1 MSTSS
6 RDFHHPAAVRLTEQE
21 LLQRRRAAA
30 NVDLKQTEF
39 GIAVSG
45 GGIRSA
51 TFALGFFQGLARGD
65 GHSGNLLPRVDWIST
80 VSGGGYFGSFLG
92 RLYQSA
98 GGVDQVTEQLLQPHS
113 GPIEHLRRHG
123 RYLAPGG
130 KDDGW
135 LAFAYMLRSLL
146 MMQFLFATLAYTVG
160 LLTLLVS
167 PLLEPLARYGT
178 DATVG
183 ISWLAMIQE
192 FSGPWLSFTVIPI
205 VAFLLLG
212 IVYYFYA
219 LFADG
224 GEEARVAKPW
234 LSAVGLGSTSSD
246 DEWLRRHRYCLTLWQ
261 GRALTLLVLLLVLAL
276 LQGLG
281 TVFANPGMRAQF
293 LDEFALWFAG
303 AIAGAETVLLF
314 GRRIVAVLLGDKADG
329 GGKLRIPLSLLG
341 AAAAAL
347 VLLSLAVFGFAL
359 ASHVL
364 HQFNWPQYNQFS
376 QTDWMWLA
384 VQIGMLF
391 LIACWV
397 NLINST
403 SLHPF
408 YYARLARSFLT
419 AALIRSRDVMRG
431 ASCGAGGTTPGD
443 LPISE
448 YQPDKT
454 GGPLHLINC
463 TINETVEADTKLW
476 RSDRKGVSLAVSHWL
491 YSVGAR
497 HHLLRDQNGWTP
509 LGPSFP
515 TKQQP
520 KAINRSPTGRLFAGC
535 ETHEELTVGRWV
547 GISGAAFST
556 GLGSLTNWWSS
567 VICAVANVRL
577 GYWWRTRKLP
587 FWGYYCPRL
596 YRYMVQ
602 ELLGYFC
609 GTNAPYWYLSDGGH
623 FENMGAYELIRRR
636 VPVIVILD
644 AECDGNYQYQGFGN
658 LVHKARMD
666 FGCEIRVLDD
676 DERKKRFAEHSPLV
690 SLEALRGKIE
700 DGVRKNGGRAAL
712 AVGWY
717 NDNDDHD
724 SQPDVWILYVKP
736 AMVGDEPVDLQ
747 HYRSENPDFPQQ
759 TTMDQFFDEVQW
771 ESYRKLGEQS
781 GIHMCCVIERLIDPG
796 LE

>member
-1 MSTSS
+1 MASTKTSHNNS
-6 RDFHHPAAVRLTEQE
+6 HEFHHPSAVRLTEQQ
-21 LLQRRRAAA
+21 LLQRRRIAAE
-30 NVDLKQTEF
+30 VDPNQTEL

-51 TFALGFFQGLARGD
+51 TFALGFFQGIARGD
-65 GHSGNLLPRVDWIST
+65 GRSGNLLPRVDWIST

-92 RLYQSA
+92 RLFQSS
-98 GGVDQVTEQLLQPHS
+98 GNVEQVSEQLLQPHS

-160 LLTLLVS
+160 LLTLLLS
-167 PLLEPLARYGT
+167 PLLEPLARFSVT
-178 DATVG
+178 AHTG
-183 ISWLAMIQE
+183 ISWLDMIQT
-192 FSGPWLSFTVIPI
+192 FSGPWLHFTIIPI
-205 VAFLLLG
+205 AGFLLLG
-212 IVYYFYA
+212 ILYYFYA
-219 LFADG
+219 LVATG
-224 GEEARVAKPW
+224 GEEARIAKPW
-234 LSAVGLGSTSSD
+234 LRAIATS
-246 DEWLRRHRYCLTLWQ
+246 DEQLRRHRYCLTLWQ
-261 GRALTLLVLLLVLAL
+261 GRALSLLVLLLILTL

-281 TVFANPGMRAQF
+281 TVLANPGMRASF
-293 LDEFALWFAG
+293 IDEFAIWFAG
-303 AIAGAETVLLF
+303 VLAGAEAVLLF
-314 GRRIVAVLLGDKADG
+314 GRKIMATLIGDKPDA
-329 GGKLRIPLSLLG
+329 GGKMRVPLSVLG

-359 ASHVL
+359 AAYVL
-364 HQFNWPQYNQFS
+364 QSYGWPRYGAFEAS
-376 QTDWMWLA
+376 DWSKLG
-384 VQIGMLF
+384 VQLLLLF

-408 YYARLARSFLT
+408 YYARLARTFLS
-419 AALIRSRDVMRG
+419 AAMLRARDVLRG
-431 ASCGAGGTTPGD
+431 ASCGAGGSTPGD
-443 LPISE
+443 VPITD
-448 YQPDKT
+448 YQPDKN

-463 TINETVEADTKLW
+463 TINETVEADSGLW
-476 RSDRKGVSLAVSHWL
+476 RADRKGVNLSVSHWL

-497 HHLLRDQNGWTP
+497 HHLLRDQTGWRA

-515 TKQQP
+515 STRQP
-520 KAINRSPTGRLFAGC
+520 KAINETPSGRLFAGC
-535 ETHEELTVGRWV
+535 EQHEELSLGRWV

-556 GLGSLTNWWSS
+556 GLGSLTHWWSS

-587 FWGYYCPRL
+587 FWSYYCPRL
-596 YRYMVQ
+596 FRYMVQ
-602 ELLGYFC
+602 ELLGFFR

-644 AECDGNYQYQGFGN
+644 AECDVNYQYQGFGN

-666 FGCEIRVLDD
+666 FGCEIRVLSDT
-676 DERKKRFAEHSPLV
+676 ERMARFAEVAPLV
-690 SLEALRGKIE
+690 TLEVLRGKLE
-700 DGVRKNGGRAAL
+700 NGLRQNGGRASL

-717 NDNDDHD
+717 TDNPDHHRD
-724 SQPDVWILYVKP
+724 PDIWILYVKP
-736 AMVGDEPVDLQ
+736 AMTGEEAVDLQ
-747 HYRSENPDFPQQ
+747 HYRSEHPDFPQQ

-771 ESYRKLGEQS
+771 ESYRKLGEQT
-781 GIHMCCVIERLIDPG
+781 GVQLCCVIERLITK
-796 LE
+796 